1 MALRRSY
8 EEGALAVGEGLRE
21 GPREEYEVLLE
32 FDLKREKE
40 KNLILEERLKNKEIF
55 IQQMKHFQEELT
67 QAYEQCK
74 N

>member
-1 MALRRSY
+1 MALRRTYKESS
-8 EEGALAVGEGLRE
+8 EVIVSTPEA
-21 GPREEYEVLLE
+21 PRQEYEVLLE

-55 IQQMKHFQEELT
+55 IQQMKQFQEELT